1 LTAAG
6 ETSTAGRLLRLAG
19 LALAA
24 AAFAWVAWPL
34 WHQGRELAARVDA
47 GRMIAWV
54 LAGAALYA
62 VVSVLL
68 ALAWWW
74 LAGVYGRRPP
84 ALAGYAIHAR
94 SQLAKYLPT
103 NALHYVSRQVL
114 GRTAGLGHPALVA
127 SGVFEMASLLVA
139 ALAVA
144 LAGLGLA
151 ADRDWARSAWL
162 VGPLAAV
169 AALAAWPAAD
179 ALLRRLAWSRRS
191 MAGLPRLSLAGTARL
206 FAVSVPLHALFFV
219 ATGGVLWLLVMAA
232 DGPAA
237 SWRTLL
243 WLYPLAWMAG
253 TVTIGAPA
261 GLGVREAILVL
272 ELSAV
277 LDPPR
282 AALVA
287 LAFRLA
293 TTGGDL
299 LTAGAGWLL
308 ARRGEGVRD
317 GRSPG

>member
-1 LTAAG
+1 MTEEGGRRRVGAA
-6 ETSTAGRLLRLAG
+6 RWLRGLG
-19 LALAA
+19 LALSLAA
-24 AAFAWVAWPL
+24 VAWVVWPL
-34 WHQGRELAARVDA
+34 WRQGRDLAGRVDA
-47 GRMIAWV
+47 GELATWV
-54 LAGAALYA
+54 VAGAFLYA

-68 ALAWWW
+68 GLAWWW
-74 LAGVYGRRPP
+74 LAGVYGERPS
-84 ALAGYAIHAR
+84 ALVGYAVHAR

-103 NALHYVSRQVL
+103 NALHYVSRQLL

-139 ALAVA
+139 AMAVA

-151 ADRDWARSAWL
+151 ADREWARTAWL

-179 ALLRRLAWSRRS
+179 ALLRRLAWSRRF
-191 MAGLPRLSLAGTARL
+191 MAELPRLSLAGTARL

-219 ATGGVLWLLVMAA
+219 ATGGVLWLLVVAA
-232 DGPAA
+232 DGPTDA
-237 SWRTLL
+237 WRTLL

-272 ELSAV
+272 ELSTL

-299 LTAGAGWLL
+299 LTAAAGWLA
-308 ARRGEGVRD
+308 ARSAGGD
-317 GRSPG
+317 GAG

>member
-1 LTAAG
+1 MTAAG

-94 SQLAKYLPT
+94 SQLAKYLPA
-103 NALHYVSRQVL
+103 NVLHYVSRQAL
-114 GRTAGLGHPALVA
+114 GRRAGLGHAALVA
-127 SGVFEMASLLVA
+127 SGVFEMASLLLAAAAVA
-139 ALAVA
+139 A
-144 LAGLGLA
+144 AGLGLSTA
-151 ADRDWARSAWL
+151 GAWTRSAWL
-162 VGPLAAV
+162 WGAAV
-169 AALAAWPAAD
+169 AAAGLLAWPAVD
-179 ALLRRLAWSRRS
+179 ALLRRLPWSAPA
-191 MAGLPRLSLAGTARL
+191 MAALPRLSATGTARL
-206 FAVSVPLHALFFV
+206 FAVSLPLHAFFFV
-219 ATGGVLWLLVMAA
+219 GTGLVLLLLVVAA
-232 DGPAA
+232 GGPAE

-253 TVTIGAPA
+253 TVTLGAPA
-261 GLGVREAILVL
+261 GIGVREAILVL
-272 ELSAV
+272 ELGSL

-287 LAFRLA
+287 LALRLA
-293 TTGGDL
+293 TTAGDL
-299 LTAGAGWLL
+299 ATAAAGWLA
-308 ARRGEGVRD
+308 ARAERPGATD
-317 GRSPG
+317 SPSS